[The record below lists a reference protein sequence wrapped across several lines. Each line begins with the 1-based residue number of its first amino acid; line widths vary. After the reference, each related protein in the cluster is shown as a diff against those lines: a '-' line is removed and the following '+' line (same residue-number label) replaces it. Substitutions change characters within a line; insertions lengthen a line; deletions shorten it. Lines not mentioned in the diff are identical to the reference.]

1 MFSLLSFFLILLLLL
16 PALFFLIYFN
26 VATLSL
32 AKLGLSPFG
41 ALFVF
46 SLSLIG
52 SVVNIP
58 ISRRTFVIEEPRPY
72 PGFLPFI
79 LYYYPPRV
87 QEQVIAVNL
96 GGAIIPSIF
105 SLYLLFN
112 GAPIFQS
119 ILATAIVAWLAW
131 RLAKPVKGVGI
142 TMPAFIPPLV
152 AAATA
157 IILAPHHA
165 PSVAYIAGVWGTL
178 IGADIMNIPN
188 FPGLGAQVISIG
200 GAGIY
205 DGIFLVGI
213 IAALLS

>member
-1 MFSLLSFFLILLLLL
+1 
-16 PALFFLIYFN
+16 
-26 VATLSL
+26 
-32 AKLGLSPFG
+32 
-41 ALFVF
+41 
-46 SLSLIG
+46 
-52 SVVNIP
+52 
-58 ISRRTFVIEEPRPY
+58 
-72 PGFLPFI
+72 
-79 LYYYPPRV
+79 
-87 QEQVIAVNL
+87 
-96 GGAIIPSIF
+96 
-105 SLYLLFN
+105 
-112 GAPIFQS
+112 
-119 ILATAIVAWLAW
+119 
-131 RLAKPVKGVGI
+131 
-142 TMPAFIPPLV
+142 MPAFIPPLV